1 MFTYMFNFSVILGT
15 LRDFEE
21 TSCLRQI
28 DFSESAQAI
37 LQRAKS
43 ITSCTSQRRMTLNV
57 RTDSLT
63 VDENHFTVSSGDSIL
78 TGGGISPVV
87 PELDS
92 FERHTMRRKS
102 MALAHAVSLDL
113 FNRNTGNM
121 MFFNNYKYFS

>member
-1 MFTYMFNFSVILGT
+1 MTKKTVLSCVPPLFFFYFFLFSLFSKTT
-15 LRDFEE
+15 LLE
-21 TSCLRQI
+21 
-28 DFSESAQAI
+28 AI